1 MLNKRLDLSYSLEI
15 LLRIYDHELGLNNM
29 TMRRLPPLNS
39 IRAFEATA
47 RHLSF
52 SKAANELNVTPG
64 AISQQVKVLEDYLS
78 IKLFKRK
85 NRIIL
90 LTDEAQ
96 ICLPLLSEGLD
107 KLSQGIESIREQNT
121 DKPLTIT
128 APPAL
133 TSYWLLPRL
142 TSFQRLFPDIDVR
155 LDASNVLADLVND
168 DIDVGIRFGT
178 GEYAGLE
185 ADYLF
190 SQNVIAV
197 CSPKLLLNR
206 KKLQSPRDL
215 KDLTLLHAQ
224 GDFFVTDNTHIDW
237 AMWFATVDVTAEG
250 VDACHGLHFSQHN
263 FLVDAA
269 IRGQGVALVGDV
281 TVSDEIATGKLVKL
295 FKDTDIP
302 LNFSFFLVYSN
313 NKANLPRVKV
323 FRQWLLD
330 EVKKLNR

>member
-1 MLNKRLDLSYSLEI
+1 
-15 LLRIYDHELGLNNM
+15 
-29 TMRRLPPLNS
+29 MRRLPPLNS

-52 SKAANELNVTPG
+52 SKAADELNVTPG
-64 AISQQVKVLEDYLS
+64 AVSQQVKVLENYLNL
-78 IKLFKRK
+78 KLFKRK
-85 NRIIL
+85 NRLIL
-90 LTDEAQ
+90 LTDDAQ

-107 KLSQGIESIREQNT
+107 KLSQGIEAIREQNN

-142 TSFQRLFPDIDVR
+142 TNFQKQFPEIDVR
-155 LDASNVLADLVND
+155 LDANNELADLVND

-178 GEYAGLE
+178 GEYSGLD
-185 ADYLF
+185 ADFLF
-190 SQNVIAV
+190 SQSVIPV
-197 CSPKLLLNR
+197 CSPQLLQGEH
-206 KKLQSPRDL
+206 KIQTPEDL
-215 KDLTLLHAQ
+215 KNFTLLHAQ
-224 GDFFVTDNTHIDW
+224 GDFYMTDNTHIDW
-237 AMWFATVDVTAEG
+237 DMWFATVGAKGGNTT
-250 VDACHGLHFSQHN
+250 HGLHFSQHN

-281 TVSDEIATGKLVKL
+281 TISDELETGQLVKI
-295 FKDTDIP
+295 FDNTDIP

-313 NKANLPRVKV
+313 TKAKLSRIKI

-330 EVKKLNR
+330 EVKKLDR